1 MIRVLGSVA
10 GLVAAIAILYA
21 LQRTMPGY
29 ADITKPVTVHG
40 AIGDRLMARN
50 FELTATKITLAQRI
64 VLRAGTK
71 EQVFETT
78 GLWAVV
84 EAQAAAR
91 HESVTITAA
100 SWRGPN
106 GSRYAMSQR
115 FSTMPGLLPS
125 ERLEPGLPRKVLM
138 LFELP
143 ESQVKDAT
151 ILVSRTPFTPI
162 DNELHIKANLPTPL
176 FVRNVARIIRG
187 TTAGEWRIEIQ

>member
-1 MIRVLGSVA
+1 MIRVLGSIA
-10 GLVAAIAILYA
+10 GLVAAIAILYS
-21 LQRTMPGY
+21 LQQTMPGY
-29 ADITKPVTVHG
+29 ADITRPIAVHG

-50 FELTATKITLAQRI
+50 FELTATKVTLAQRI
-64 VLRAGTK
+64 VLRTGTR

-91 HESVTITAA
+91 HESVTVTAA
-100 SWRGPN
+100 SWLGPS

-143 ESQVKDAT
+143 ESQAKDAT

-162 DNELHIKANLPTPL
+162 DNELHIKANVPTPL
-176 FVRNVARIIRG
+176 FVRNIARITRG
-187 TTAGEWRIEIQ
+187 TTAGDWRLEVQ